1 MNVPRPLQTIQD
13 NIARVI
19 KGKSH
24 VIEMA
29 VVCLLARGHLLLEDV
44 PGVGK
49 TTLAHSLARSLDCSF
64 KRIQFTSDLLPSDIV
79 GVSIF
84 NRQQQAFEFVPGP
97 IFANI
102 VLADE
107 INRTTPKTQSSLLEA
122 MSEAQISVDNQTHPL
137 KQPFMVIA
145 TQNPAEYHGTFPLPE
160 SQLDR
165 FLMRLRIG
173 YPSVE
178 EEQKVLSRP
187 YALHPADILAPVLST
202 QDVLELQRR
211 IEHVHMDESV
221 SEYLLALVHA
231 TRQSEL
237 LSLGVSTRGA
247 LALSNAAKALAL
259 VRGRDFCLP
268 DDVKELTPIVLS
280 HRVMLSRAQGMR
292 MQSFEQAER
301 VLLDIVDTIPV
312 PVCIHGHGQACDDP
326 LHALVP
332 RPSRIPTPLPGY
344 PPVAP
349 TDVRWHTLLVVHDRY
364 RRGSRQHREQS
375 FLSAASDDAEHR
387 GDLRSPVR
395 AMFAPTRLPSACAR
409 SHHGQS
415 TDDGHPLGHQS

>member
-1 MNVPRPLQTIQD
+1 MNQPHNVRTIQD

-19 KGKSH
+19 KGKES

-79 GVSIF
+79 GVSMF
-84 NRQQQAFEFVPGP
+84 NRQKQGFEFMPGP

-122 MSEAQISVDNQTHPL
+122 MSEAQISVDNQTYPL
-137 KQPFMVIA
+137 RQPFMVIA

-173 YPSVE
+173 YPSLDE
-178 EEQKVLSRP
+178 ERKVLERA
-187 YALHPADILAPVLST
+187 YALHPAEAIDAVISV
-202 QDVLELQRR
+202 QEVLELQQRVEA
-211 IEHVHMDESV
+211 IHTHESLT
-221 SEYLLALVHA
+221 EYLLAIVQA

-247 LALSNAAKALAL
+247 LALNRTAKALAL
-259 VRGRDFCLP
+259 VRGRDYCLP
-268 DDVKELTPIVLS
+268 DDMKELAPIVLS

-292 MQSFEQAER
+292 AESFDQAER
-301 VLLDIVDTIPV
+301 VILDIVESVPV
-312 PVCIHGHGQACDDP
+312 PV
-326 LHALVP
+326 
-332 RPSRIPTPLPGY
+332 
-344 PPVAP
+344 
-349 TDVRWHTLLVVHDRY
+349 
-364 RRGSRQHREQS
+364 
-375 FLSAASDDAEHR
+375 
-387 GDLRSPVR
+387 
-395 AMFAPTRLPSACAR
+395 
-409 SHHGQS
+409 
-415 TDDGHPLGHQS
+415 

>member
-1 MNVPRPLQTIQD
+1 MNVPRPLQAIQD

-178 EEQKVLSRP
+178 EERKVLNRP
-187 YALHPADILAPVLST
+187 YALHPADILAPVLSS

-211 IEHVHMDESV
+211 IESVHMDESV
-221 SEYLLALVHA
+221 GEYLLAIVHA
-231 TRQSEL
+231 TRRSEL

-247 LALSNAAKALAL
+247 LALNNAAKALAL

-268 DDVKELTPIVLS
+268 DDVKELAPIILS
-280 HRVMLSRAQGMR
+280 HRVMLSRAQGLR
-292 MQSFEQAER
+292 MQSFEHAER
-301 VLLDIVDTIPV
+301 IILDIIDTIPV
-312 PVCIHGHGQACDDP
+312 PV
-326 LHALVP
+326 
-332 RPSRIPTPLPGY
+332 
-344 PPVAP
+344 
-349 TDVRWHTLLVVHDRY
+349 
-364 RRGSRQHREQS
+364 
-375 FLSAASDDAEHR
+375 
-387 GDLRSPVR
+387 
-395 AMFAPTRLPSACAR
+395 
-409 SHHGQS
+409 
-415 TDDGHPLGHQS
+415 

>member
-1 MNVPRPLQTIQD
+1 MNALRPIQAIQD

-19 KGKSH
+19 KGKDH

-173 YPSVE
+173 YPSLE
-178 EEQKVLSRP
+178 EERKVLERP

-211 IEHVHMDESV
+211 VDQIHMDESL
-221 SEYLLALVHA
+221 SDYLLAIIHA

-247 LALSNAAKALAL
+247 LALNKTAKALAL
-259 VRGRDFCLP
+259 VRGRDYCLP
-268 DDVKELTPIVLS
+268 DDVKELAPIVLS
-280 HRVMLSRAQGMR
+280 HRVMLSRAQGLR
-292 MQSFEQAER
+292 AQSFEQAER
-301 VLLDIVDTIPV
+301 IVLDIIDTVPV
-312 PVCIHGHGQACDDP
+312 PV
-326 LHALVP
+326 
-332 RPSRIPTPLPGY
+332 
-344 PPVAP
+344 
-349 TDVRWHTLLVVHDRY
+349 
-364 RRGSRQHREQS
+364 
-375 FLSAASDDAEHR
+375 
-387 GDLRSPVR
+387 
-395 AMFAPTRLPSACAR
+395 
-409 SHHGQS
+409 
-415 TDDGHPLGHQS
+415 

>member
-1 MNVPRPLQTIQD
+1 MNATETIQAIQE

-19 KGKSH
+19 KGKPH
-24 VIEMA
+24 VIEMT
-29 VVCLLARGHLLLEDV
+29 VVALLARGHLLLEDV

-84 NRQQQAFEFVPGP
+84 NRQKQAFEFMPGP

-137 KQPFMVIA
+137 SQPFMVIA

-173 YPSVE
+173 YPSPE
-178 EEQKVLSRP
+178 EEKKVLDR
-187 YALHPADILAPVLST
+187 YQALHPAEDLQPMLAA
-202 QDVLELQRR
+202 QDVLELQAQVDKVLM
-211 IEHVHMDESV
+211 EESLM
-221 SEYLLALVHA
+221 EYLLSIVQT

-247 LALSNAAKALAL
+247 LALSRAAKALAM
-259 VRGRDFCLP
+259 VRGRTYCLP
-268 DDVKELTPIVLS
+268 DDIKELAPIVLS
-280 HRVMLSRAQGMR
+280 HRIMVARSQGIR
-292 MQSFEQAER
+292 QRSFEQAER
-301 VLLDIVDTIPV
+301 IIQDLVESVPV
-312 PVCIHGHGQACDDP
+312 PV
-326 LHALVP
+326 
-332 RPSRIPTPLPGY
+332 
-344 PPVAP
+344 
-349 TDVRWHTLLVVHDRY
+349 
-364 RRGSRQHREQS
+364 
-375 FLSAASDDAEHR
+375 
-387 GDLRSPVR
+387 
-395 AMFAPTRLPSACAR
+395 
-409 SHHGQS
+409 
-415 TDDGHPLGHQS
+415 

>member
-1 MNVPRPLQTIQD
+1 MNVSRPLQAIQD

-19 KGKSH
+19 KGKTH

-97 IFANI
+97 IFANV

-173 YPSVE
+173 YPSME
-178 EEQKVLSRP
+178 EERKVLGRP

-211 IEHVHMDESV
+211 IEHIHMDDSV
-221 SEYLLALVHA
+221 GEYLLAIVQA

-247 LALSNAAKALAL
+247 LALNNAAKALAL
-259 VRGRDFCLP
+259 VRERDYCLP
-268 DDVKELTPIVLS
+268 DDIKELAPIVLS

-292 MQSFEQAER
+292 MQSFEQAAR
-301 VLLDIVDTIPV
+301 IILDIVDTIPV
-312 PVCIHGHGQACDDP
+312 PV
-326 LHALVP
+326 
-332 RPSRIPTPLPGY
+332 
-344 PPVAP
+344 
-349 TDVRWHTLLVVHDRY
+349 
-364 RRGSRQHREQS
+364 
-375 FLSAASDDAEHR
+375 
-387 GDLRSPVR
+387 
-395 AMFAPTRLPSACAR
+395 
-409 SHHGQS
+409 
-415 TDDGHPLGHQS
+415 

>member
-1 MNVPRPLQTIQD
+1 MNAPRPLQAIQD

-173 YPSVE
+173 YPSVDE
-178 EEQKVLSRP
+178 ERKVLNRP
-187 YALHPADILAPVLST
+187 YALHPADVLAPVLSS

-211 IEHVHMDESV
+211 IEHVHIDESV
-221 SEYLLALVHA
+221 SEYLLAIVHA

-247 LALSNAAKALAL
+247 LALNNAAKALAL
-259 VRGRDFCLP
+259 VRGRDYCLP
-268 DDVKELTPIVLS
+268 DDVKELAPIILS
-280 HRVMLSRAQGMR
+280 HRVMLSRAQGLR
-292 MQSFEQAER
+292 MQSFEHAER
-301 VLLDIVDTIPV
+301 IVLDIIDTIPV
-312 PVCIHGHGQACDDP
+312 PV
-326 LHALVP
+326 
-332 RPSRIPTPLPGY
+332 
-344 PPVAP
+344 
-349 TDVRWHTLLVVHDRY
+349 
-364 RRGSRQHREQS
+364 
-375 FLSAASDDAEHR
+375 
-387 GDLRSPVR
+387 
-395 AMFAPTRLPSACAR
+395 
-409 SHHGQS
+409 
-415 TDDGHPLGHQS
+415 

>member
-1 MNVPRPLQTIQD
+1 MNSAHTIQAIQD
-13 NIARVI
+13 SIALVI
-19 KGKSH
+19 KGKPR
-24 VIEMA
+24 VIELT

-79 GVSIF
+79 GVSVF
-84 NRQQQAFEFVPGP
+84 NRQKQAFEFMPGP

-137 KQPFMVIA
+137 QQPFMVIA

-173 YPSVE
+173 YPAPE
-178 EEQKVLSRP
+178 EEKKVLDRP
-187 YALHPADILAPVLST
+187 HTLHPANSLQSVLSAAE
-202 QDVLELQRR
+202 VVALQV
-211 IEHVHMDESV
+211 HVDQVHMEESL
-221 SEYLLALVHA
+221 SEYLLAIVHA

-247 LALSNAAKALAL
+247 LALSKTAKALAL
-259 VRGRDFCLP
+259 VRGRDYCLP
-268 DDVKELTPIVLS
+268 DDIKELAPIVLS
-280 HRVMLSRAQGMR
+280 HRVMLNRAHGMR
-292 MQSFEQAER
+292 TQSFEQAER
-301 VLLDIVDTIPV
+301 IILDIVDTVPV
-312 PVCIHGHGQACDDP
+312 PV
-326 LHALVP
+326 
-332 RPSRIPTPLPGY
+332 
-344 PPVAP
+344 
-349 TDVRWHTLLVVHDRY
+349 
-364 RRGSRQHREQS
+364 
-375 FLSAASDDAEHR
+375 
-387 GDLRSPVR
+387 
-395 AMFAPTRLPSACAR
+395 
-409 SHHGQS
+409 
-415 TDDGHPLGHQS
+415 

>member
-1 MNVPRPLQTIQD
+1 MNVPRPLQAIQD

-19 KGKSH
+19 KGKAH

-173 YPSVE
+173 YPSVDE
-178 EEQKVLSRP
+178 ERKVLNRP
-187 YALHPADILAPVLST
+187 YALHPADILAPVLSS
-202 QDVLELQRR
+202 QEVLELQRR
-211 IEHVHMDESV
+211 IEHVHMDASV
-221 SEYLLALVHA
+221 SEYLLAIVQA

-247 LALSNAAKALAL
+247 LALNNAAKALAL
-259 VRGRDFCLP
+259 VRGREFCLP
-268 DDVKELTPIVLS
+268 DDVKELAPIVLS
-280 HRVMLSRAQGMR
+280 HRVMLSRAQGLR
-292 MQSFEQAER
+292 MQSFDHAER
-301 VLLDIVDTIPV
+301 IILDIIDTLPV
-312 PVCIHGHGQACDDP
+312 PV
-326 LHALVP
+326 
-332 RPSRIPTPLPGY
+332 
-344 PPVAP
+344 
-349 TDVRWHTLLVVHDRY
+349 
-364 RRGSRQHREQS
+364 
-375 FLSAASDDAEHR
+375 
-387 GDLRSPVR
+387 
-395 AMFAPTRLPSACAR
+395 
-409 SHHGQS
+409 
-415 TDDGHPLGHQS
+415 

>member
-1 MNVPRPLQTIQD
+1 MSSAHTIRSIQD
-13 NIARVI
+13 NIALII
-19 KGKSH
+19 KGKTH

-79 GVSIF
+79 GISMF
-84 NRQQQAFEFVPGP
+84 NRQKQVFEFIPGP

-137 KQPFMVIA
+137 EQPFMVIA

-165 FLMRLRIG
+165 FLMRLCIG
-173 YPSVE
+173 YPTLE
-178 EEQKVLSRP
+178 EERKVLDRP
-187 YALHPADILAPVLST
+187 PSLRPAETLGAVLSASE
-202 QDVLELQRR
+202 VLALQTRVDQ
-211 IEHVHMDESV
+211 VHMEESV
-221 SEYLLALVHA
+221 TDYLLAIVQA

-247 LALSNAAKALAL
+247 LGLSKAAKALAV
-259 VRGRDFCLP
+259 VRGRDYCLP
-268 DDVKELTPIVLS
+268 DDIKELAPIVLS
-280 HRVMLSRAQGMR
+280 HRVMLNRTHGMR
-292 MQSFEQAER
+292 TQSFEQAER
-301 VLLDIVDTIPV
+301 MVVDIVETVPV
-312 PVCIHGHGQACDDP
+312 PV
-326 LHALVP
+326 
-332 RPSRIPTPLPGY
+332 
-344 PPVAP
+344 
-349 TDVRWHTLLVVHDRY
+349 
-364 RRGSRQHREQS
+364 
-375 FLSAASDDAEHR
+375 
-387 GDLRSPVR
+387 
-395 AMFAPTRLPSACAR
+395 
-409 SHHGQS
+409 
-415 TDDGHPLGHQS
+415 

>member
-178 EEQKVLSRP
+178 EERKVLSRP

-221 SEYLLALVHA
+221 SEYLLAIVHA

-247 LALSNAAKALAL
+247 LALNNAAKSLAL
-259 VRGRDFCLP
+259 LRGREFCLP
-268 DDVKELTPIVLS
+268 DDVKELAPIVLS

-292 MQSFEQAER
+292 MQSFEHAER
-301 VLLDIVDTIPV
+301 IVLDIVDTIPV
-312 PVCIHGHGQACDDP
+312 PV
-326 LHALVP
+326 
-332 RPSRIPTPLPGY
+332 
-344 PPVAP
+344 
-349 TDVRWHTLLVVHDRY
+349 
-364 RRGSRQHREQS
+364 
-375 FLSAASDDAEHR
+375 
-387 GDLRSPVR
+387 
-395 AMFAPTRLPSACAR
+395 
-409 SHHGQS
+409 
-415 TDDGHPLGHQS
+415 